1 MTKLGELNRANP
13 DEVVHLVEPL
23 IERAPAIAR
32 RVAARRP
39 FTSTEDLCQA
49 IRAELLNLGEAD
61 RIALFRAHPE
71 LAPDNPLA
79 MTAESQQEQG
89 RLNLTSGRTAH
100 RDELADLNARYR
112 DKFGFPFIVALV
124 RHADMNSVL
133 REFRARLAQGRDAE
147 IDTAINEIATVSA
160 ARVKTA
166 FG

>member
-1 MTKLGELNRANP
+1 MIRLDQLNRANP
-13 DEVVHLVEPL
+13 EEVVHMVEPL
-23 IERAPAIAR
+23 IERAPIIAR

-39 FTSTEDLCQA
+39 FACTEDLCQA
-49 IRAELLNLGEAD
+49 IRAELRNLDEAD
-61 RIALFRAHPE
+61 RIELFRAHPE

-89 RLNLTSGRTAH
+89 RLNLTSGKTEH

-124 RHADMNSVL
+124 RHSDMNSVL
-133 REFRARLAQGRDAE
+133 REFRARLTQDRDTE
-147 IDTAINEIATVSA
+147 IDTAIEQIATVSS
-160 ARVKTA
+160 ARVKAA